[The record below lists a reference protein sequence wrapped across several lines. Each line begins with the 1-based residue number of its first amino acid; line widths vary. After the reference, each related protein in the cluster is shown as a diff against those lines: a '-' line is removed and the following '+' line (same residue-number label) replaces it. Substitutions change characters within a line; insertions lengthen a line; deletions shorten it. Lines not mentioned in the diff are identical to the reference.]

1 MKSNLIVSAVAAT
14 IISLPAIAA
23 AEPDGTITFNGFIS
37 SQTCDVSVNN
47 GSSDG
52 GVTLPNIASSLLA
65 EKGEVA
71 GNTTFTVDVKDCATK
86 EGNVRAF
93 FEAGTNVDLETGTL
107 KNNGTAKNVHIQ
119 ILDPGGIPLKVGDE
133 SQRSGMTN
141 REPLK
146 DGSASL
152 AYSAQYYATGKAE
165 TGVVAT
171 SVEYSIDYF

>member
-37 SQTCDVSVNN
+37 SQTCDVSVN
-47 GSSDG
+47 GSKDG
-52 GVTLPNIASSLLA
+52 GVTLPNIVSSLLA
-65 EKGEVA
+65 EEGQVA
-71 GNTTFTVDVKDCATK
+71 GNTTFTVNVKDCATK
-86 EGNVRAF
+86 EGKVRAF
-93 FEAGTNVDLETGTL
+93 FQAGTNVDLATGTL

-119 ILDPGGIPLKVGDE
+119 ILDPKGNPLKVGDE
-133 SQRSGMTN
+133 SQRSATN
-141 REPLK
+141 EETLK
-146 DGSASL
+146 DGSAAL
-152 AYSAQYYATGKAE
+152 VYSAQYYVTGKSE